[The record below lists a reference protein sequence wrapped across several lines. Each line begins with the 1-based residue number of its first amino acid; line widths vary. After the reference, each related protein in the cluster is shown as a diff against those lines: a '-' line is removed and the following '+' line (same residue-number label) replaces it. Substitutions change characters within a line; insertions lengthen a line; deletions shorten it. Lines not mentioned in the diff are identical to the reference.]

1 MDGYIS
7 FRIRCP
13 IKGQCLE
20 QLSNQQSNKKGK
32 KKQGAHA
39 VGDMANQKLHNNF
52 KNASKK
58 IVAHSI
64 AASACCSSFKCHL
77 AKNTSLVQ
85 MGGGGGGASFVQTLA
100 FDGEQPLQSSHAT
113 AASCHRAARGGVGG
127 CHWHETVQFHPEQTR
142 RAAHS
147 GTSMQHE
154 KSTKVLAHPVH

>member
-1 MDGYIS
+1 M
-7 FRIRCP
+7 FRTTLKSTKQQERQKKTRCTCCWGHG
-13 IKGQCLE
+13 K
-20 QLSNQQSNKKGK
+20 SKVAQQF
-32 KKQGAHA
+32 
-39 VGDMANQKLHNNF
+39 QKC
-52 KNASKK
+52 KK

-77 AKNTSLVQ
+77 AKTQ
-85 MGGGGGGASFVQTLA
+85 AWCKW
-100 FDGEQPLQSSHAT
+100 GEGEVEHHLCKRWHLMVQPLQSSHAT